1 MVPKVS
7 NTTEEAPASAAQPA
21 PTFAWWSRERWR
33 LRLVL
38 IATSAMMAGASAPS
52 PFYPVIQAEFGF
64 APVMIT
70 VVFAAYAVA
79 LLAALLTAGALS
91 DHIGRRPV
99 ICVAFVILAVSM
111 VLFWHADSATALI
124 LSRVVQGIASGVLL
138 ATLSATV
145 LDLELP
151 HKPGSASTWNAI
163 SAMAGLAIGG
173 LFAGAALAALVDGG
187 GSTLVFGTL
196 VGAYLLLAGIVWV
209 LPETSARSRGAWA
222 SLLPRA
228 ALPREV
234 RRAFLL
240 AVPAFIAGWATGG
253 LYLSLG
259 SSIIT
264 SQFHSSSHLVSGLVV
279 TMLAGAGGLAGFF
292 MRNRSARTVT
302 VYGTISLAVGSA
314 LTLGALFLS
323 SPALY
328 CLAVVI
334 TGTGFGT
341 AFPGALQTIQAF
353 VKPSTN
359 AEVMAAVFVV
369 CYLAFGIPVVVAGV
383 LVPAIGLFATA
394 SWYGAFVALLA
405 LCAFF
410 LSQFGNRRP
419 KSTDSQPEVSPIPA
433 A

>member
-7 NTTEEAPASAAQPA
+7 NTMEEAPAPAVQPA
-21 PTFAWWSRERWR
+21 PTYVWWSRERWR

-52 PFYPVIQAEFGF
+52 PFYPVIQADFGF

-99 ICVAFVILAVSM
+99 ICAAFVVLAISM
-111 VLFWHADSATALI
+111 FLFWHADSAATLI
-124 LSRVVQGIASGVLL
+124 LSRVVQGIASGILL
-138 ATLSATV
+138 STLSATV
-145 LDLELP
+145 VDLELP
-151 HKPGSASTWNAI
+151 HKPGSASSWNAI

-173 LFAGAALAALVDGG
+173 LFAGATLAVFVDGNG
-187 GSTLVFGTL
+187 AAVVFGTL
-196 VGAYLLLAGIVWV
+196 VATYLLLAGIIWI
-209 LPETSARSRGAWA
+209 LPETSARRRGAWA

-234 RRAFLL
+234 RKAFLF

-259 SSIIT
+259 ANIIT
-264 SQFHSSSHLVSGLVV
+264 SEFHSSSHLVSGLIV

-302 VYGTISLAVGSA
+302 LYGTISLAVGSTLTLVA
-314 LTLGALFLS
+314 LTLT
-323 SPALY
+323 SPELY
-328 CLAVVI
+328 CLAVII

-341 AFPGALQTIQAF
+341 AFPGALKTIQAV
-353 VKPSTN
+353 VKPEAN

-369 CYLAFGIPVVVAGV
+369 CYLAFGLPVVIAGV

-394 SWYGAFVALLA
+394 CWYGGFVALLA
-405 LCAFF
+405 LCAALLRWFSGGGRHF
-410 LSQFGNRRP
+410 ADTQS
-419 KSTDSQPEVSPIPA
+419 A
-433 A
+433 